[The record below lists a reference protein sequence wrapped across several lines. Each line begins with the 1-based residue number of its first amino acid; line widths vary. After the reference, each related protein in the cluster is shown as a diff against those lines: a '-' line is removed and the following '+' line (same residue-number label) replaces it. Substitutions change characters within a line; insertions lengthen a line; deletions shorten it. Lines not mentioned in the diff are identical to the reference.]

1 MHTSI
6 ISTVGICLCY
16 VFNFIQIFIFQ
27 DSMPDLF
34 SHFQYNEIET
44 HMYASQ
50 WFLTLFTAKF
60 PLSMVYRIMDLFLC
74 HVSGPAGTQLRN
86 QERVNAQSYT
96 VSSLCQLSCPFLSCI
111 IQVLDLHTCIKEY
124 SVVLNGSVFC
134 ANAFYYIVLI
144 LFSCVVLHHPWL
156 SASVT

>member
-16 VFNFIQIFIFQ
+16 VFNFIQIFISQ

-86 QERVNAQSYT
+86 QETGLMHSHIQFVHFVSYHVHFCP
-96 VSSLCQLSCPFLSCI
+96 VSFRSWTYIHVLRNILLCSMVLYFVQMLFI
-111 IQVLDLHTCIKEY
+111 ILY
-124 SVVLNGSVFC
+124 
-134 ANAFYYIVLI
+134 
-144 LFSCVVLHHPWL
+144 
-156 SASVT
+156 

>member
-74 HVSGPAGTQLRN
+74 HVSGPAGAWLRN
-86 QERVNAQSYT
+86 QERVNAYI
-96 VSSLCQLSCPFLSCI
+96 VSSLCRPSCPFLSCI
-111 IQVLDLHTCIKEY
+111 VYVLDLH
-124 SVVLNGSVFC
+124 VLWNIPLCSMVLYFVRTL
-134 ANAFYYIVLI
+134 FIIVLI
-144 LFSCVVLHHPWL
+144 LYSCVVLHHP
-156 SASVT
+156 